1 MLHSHCAISRHNISW
16 KDQNMSVAVQ
26 RPQNPSWEGFI
37 CKIPQKCCSSSNPPS
52 PSSSLA
58 PAAAPPSSSY
68 QSQSLYTL
76 LPPSPT
82 RHLKNTTIIPA
93 LLCLHTCF
101 VCIRFFPLL
110 SICRPSKI
118 RSNLAGECGLTPVL
132 QLPLPVIMN
141 HEVVEIFAHS
151 KHPTILLYKLHVGSK
166 YATRAI

>member
-1 MLHSHCAISRHNISW
+1 MDVS
-16 KDQNMSVAVQ
+16 VQ

-52 PSSSLA
+52 SQLQPGSCSSS
-58 PAAAPPSSSY
+58 PSSSY

-101 VCIRFFPLL
+101 VCIRFFPLFV
-110 SICRPSKI
+110 
-118 RSNLAGECGLTPVL
+118 NLP
-132 QLPLPVIMN
+132 PLENQIESGWRVWLDTGFAAAARWLWIMRWWKYSL
-141 HEVVEIFAHS
+141 HS

>member
-1 MLHSHCAISRHNISW
+1 MDVS
-16 KDQNMSVAVQ
+16 VQ

-37 CKIPQKCCSSSNPPS
+37 CKIPQKCCSNSNPPS

-93 LLCLHTCF
+93 LLCLPTCF
-101 VCIRFFPLL
+101 VCIRFFPLFV
-110 SICRPSKI
+110 
-118 RSNLAGECGLTPVL
+118 NLP
-132 QLPLPVIMN
+132 PLENQIESGWRVWLDTGFAAAARWLWIMRWWKYST
-141 HEVVEIFAHS
+141 HS